1 MALPPAGCCV
11 YGTTMVDAALLVR
24 SARERAHMSARD
36 LAAASGV
43 SASTVTRIERG
54 EVNPT
59 VVMLD
64 RLLEASG
71 NHLDMVV
78 SPHSHR
84 PTLAELR
91 SHRNTIVGIVESF
104 GASNVRVFG
113 SVARGETHEDSDI
126 DVLIDVPAGTG
137 LITIERIAGAI
148 EAAVPWRVDVVTS
161 GAARG
166 RMAHILD
173 EAVEL

>member
-1 MALPPAGCCV
+1 
-11 YGTTMVDAALLVR
+11 MVDAALLVR
-24 SARERAHMSARD
+24 SARERANMSARD

-59 VVMLD
+59 VVMLE
-64 RLLEASG
+64 RLLQASG
-71 NHLDMVV
+71 NQLDVVV
-78 SPHSHR
+78 SPRPLR

-91 SHRNTIVGIVESF
+91 SHRNTIIGIVESF
-104 GASNVRVFG
+104 GGSNVRVFG
-113 SVARGETHEDSDI
+113 SVARGDTGDHSDI

-137 LITIERIAGAI
+137 LITIERIAEAI
-148 EAAVPWRVDVVTS
+148 EGAVPWRVDVVTS
-161 GAARG
+161 GAAHG